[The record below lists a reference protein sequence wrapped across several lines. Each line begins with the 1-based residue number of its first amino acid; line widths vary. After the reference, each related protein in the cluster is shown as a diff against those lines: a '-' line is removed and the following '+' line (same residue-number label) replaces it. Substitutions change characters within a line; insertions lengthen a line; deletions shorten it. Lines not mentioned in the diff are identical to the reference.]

1 MIQIIASENDD
12 FLLGLLI
19 DNEKVVEWGS
29 DLEKEE
35 LLELMNKIRNAID
48 NVVNTI
54 DFSK

>member
-19 DNEKVVEWGS
+19 DNDKVVEWGS

-35 LLELMNKIRNAID
+35 LLELMKKIRNAID

>member
-1 MIQIIASENDD
+1 MTK
-12 FLLGLLI
+12 LLSG
-19 DNEKVVEWGS
+19 GS

-35 LLELMNKIRNAID
+35 LLELMKKIRNAID

>member
-1 MIQIIASENDD
+1 MIQMIATEDDD

-19 DNEKVVEWGS
+19 DNDKVVEWGS
-29 DLEKEE
+29 DLEKKE
-35 LLELMNKIRNAID
+35 LLELMKKIRNAID

>member
-12 FLLGLLI
+12 FLLGLPI

-35 LLELMNKIRNAID
+35 LLELMKKIRNAID

>member
-1 MIQIIASENDD
+1 MIQMIATEDDD

-19 DNEKVVEWGS
+19 DNDKVVEWGS
-29 DLEKEE
+29 DLDKEE
-35 LLELMNKIRNAID
+35 LLELMKKIRNAID